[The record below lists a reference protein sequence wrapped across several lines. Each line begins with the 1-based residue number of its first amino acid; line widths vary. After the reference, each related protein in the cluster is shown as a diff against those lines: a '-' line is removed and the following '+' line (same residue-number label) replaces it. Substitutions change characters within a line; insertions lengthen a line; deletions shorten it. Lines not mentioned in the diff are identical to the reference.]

1 MELKKVING
10 RKIFLLKQKER
21 LDKEIEHHRDRIE
34 FHRDII
40 EKLTDKRTSILFQIR
55 HAK

>member
-40 EKLTDKRTSILFQIR
+40 EKLTDKRTSILLQIR

>member
-1 MELKKVING
+1 MKLRQVISG
-10 RKIFLLKQKER
+10 RKNLLLTQKER
-21 LDKEIEHHRDRIE
+21 LDKEIEYHRDRIE

-40 EKLTDKRTSILFQIR
+40 EKLTDKRTSILLQIR